1 MCNGDN
7 AATRNPLSHRPPPM
21 TVTSSSPLA
30 FIGGGNMASAIIGG
44 LLKQGLPATLIDVV
58 EPYAPQ
64 RDKLRAQFPGV
75 TVLEAAGAELARAA
89 LVVWA
94 VKPQTF
100 KDAALACAAHT
111 AGALHLSVAA
121 GIRSDSM
128 AAWLGTDRIVRAM
141 PNTPA
146 LVGQGMTGL
155 YARPGASAADRAQVE
170 AVVAT
175 TGAHVWLRQES
186 DLDTVTA
193 LSGSGPAYVFY
204 FLEAMREAGLQMGLD
219 AATAQTLAIGT
230 FVGASAL
237 AQASDEPPEVLR
249 ERVTSKGGTT
259 YAALTSMETAGVKA
273 AFVAAMHAAQQRAKA
288 LGDEFGG

>member
-1 MCNGDN
+1 MND
-7 AATRNPLSHRPPPM
+7 TPSLLSHAR
-21 TVTSSSPLA
+21 LA
-30 FIGGGNMASAIIGG
+30 FIGGGNMASALIGG
-44 LLKQGLPATLIDVV
+44 LLRQGVAAQHIDVV
-58 EPYAPQ
+58 EPFPAQ
-64 RDKLRAQFPGV
+64 RDKLQAQFGV
-75 TVLEAAGAELARAA
+75 TVHGVAGPALQAAQ

-100 KDAALACAAHT
+100 QEAAAACAPHT
-111 AGALHLSVAA
+111 AQALHLSVAA

-128 AAWLGTDRIVRAM
+128 AHWLGSERIVRAM

-155 YARPGASAADRAQVE
+155 FARAAVSANDRALVE
-170 AVVAT
+170 AVLQP
-175 TGAHVWLRQES
+175 TGRWVWLPREA
-186 DLDTVTA
+186 DLDAVTA

-204 FLEAMREAGLQMGLD
+204 FLEAMRRAGTEMGLGAD
-219 AATAQTLAIGT
+219 TATQLAVGT

-259 YAALTSMETAGVKA
+259 YAALTRLAEQGVA
-273 AFVAAMHAAQQRAKA
+273 DAFVAAMHAARQRARE

>member
-1 MCNGDN
+1 MN
-7 AATRNPLSHRPPPM
+7 ATQN
-21 TVTSSSPLA
+21 SPLA
-30 FIGGGNMASAIIGG
+30 FIGGGNMASAVIGG
-44 LLKQGLPATLIDVV
+44 LIQKGLPASLIDVV

-64 RDKLRAQFPGV
+64 RDKLNSQFPGV
-75 TVLEAAGAELARAA
+75 TLLEAPGPGLARAS

-100 KDAALACAAHT
+100 KDAALTCAGHT
-111 AGALHLSVAA
+111 TGALHLSVAA

-128 AAWLGTDRIVRAM
+128 ASWLGTERIVRAM

-155 YARPGASAADRAQVE
+155 YARPGASASDRAQVE

-204 FLEAMREAGLQMGLD
+204 FLEAMREAGIEMGLD
-219 AATAQTLAIGT
+219 AATAQKLAIGT

-237 AQASDEPPEVLR
+237 AAASDDPPEVLR

-259 YAALTSMETAGVKA
+259 YAALTSMESAGIKA
-273 AFVAAMHAAQQRAKA
+273 AFVKAMHAAQLRAKE
-288 LGDEFGG
+288 LGDEFGA